1 MSIKKQYLKSKPV
14 CKVTF
19 TIDAELINGGK
30 EVVLLGEFNNWNP
43 KNASMRKLKDG
54 SFTKTIELAP
64 GKDYQFRYL
73 IDSSRWI
80 NDSQVDKTLEQN
92 GVIAL

>member
-1 MSIKKQYLKSKPV
+1 MSIKKQYLKSKPL

-19 TIDAELINGGK
+19 SIDAELINGGK
-30 EVVLLGEFNNWNP
+30 EVAVLGEFNDWNP
-43 KNASMRKLKDG
+43 KDGTMRKLKDC

-64 GKDYQFRYL
+64 GQDYQFRYL
-73 IDSSRWI
+73 IDRTRWI

>member
-19 TIDAELINGGK
+19 TVDAEVINGGK
-30 EVVLLGEFNNWNP
+30 EVALLGEFNEWNP
-43 KNASMRKLKDG
+43 KDATMRKLKDG
-54 SFTKTIELAP
+54 SFTKTLELAP

-73 IDSSRWI
+73 IDRSRWI

>member
-1 MSIKKQYLKSKPV
+1 MSIKKQYLKSKPI

-19 TIDAELINGGK
+19 SIDPELINGGK
-30 EVVLLGEFNNWNP
+30 EVALLGEFNDWNP

-54 SFTKTIELAP
+54 SFTKTLELAP

-80 NDSQVDKTLEQN
+80 NDSQVDKTVEQN

>member
-1 MSIKKQYLKSKPV
+1 MSIKKQYLKSKPL

-19 TIDAELINGGK
+19 SIDAELINGGK
-30 EVVLLGEFNNWNP
+30 EVAVLGEFNDWNP
-43 KNASMRKLKDG
+43 KDGTMRKLKDG

-64 GKDYQFRYL
+64 GQDYQFRYL
-73 IDSSRWI
+73 IDRSRWI
-80 NDSQVDKTLEQN
+80 NDSQVDKTHEQN

>member
-1 MSIKKQYLKSKPV
+1 MSIKKQYLKSKPI

-19 TIDAELINGGK
+19 SIDSELVNGGK
-30 EVVLLGEFNNWNP
+30 EVAVLGEFNDWNP
-43 KNASMRKLKDG
+43 KEGTMRKTKDG
-54 SFTKTIELAP
+54 SFTKTLELAP

-73 IDSSRWI
+73 VDRTLWI
-80 NDSQVDKTLEQN
+80 NDSQVDKTVEQN